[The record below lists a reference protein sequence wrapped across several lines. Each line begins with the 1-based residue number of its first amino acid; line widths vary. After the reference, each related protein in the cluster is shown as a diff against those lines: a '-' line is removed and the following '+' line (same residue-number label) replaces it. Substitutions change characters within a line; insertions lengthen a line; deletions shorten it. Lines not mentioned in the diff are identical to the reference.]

1 MIVDV
6 SFIGRVR
13 AREYVSKCVC
23 VCVCVCVCECMAGG
37 GWLVVGSDV
46 VPSHFLYPS
55 NNQEEEEEEQV
66 H

>member
-23 VCVCVCVCECMAGG
+23 VCVCVCVCECGRARVYVCMYT
-37 GWLVVGSDV
+37 SDTIRLSGV
-46 VPSHFLYPS
+46 CYIAV
-55 NNQEEEEEEQV
+55 
-66 H
+66 